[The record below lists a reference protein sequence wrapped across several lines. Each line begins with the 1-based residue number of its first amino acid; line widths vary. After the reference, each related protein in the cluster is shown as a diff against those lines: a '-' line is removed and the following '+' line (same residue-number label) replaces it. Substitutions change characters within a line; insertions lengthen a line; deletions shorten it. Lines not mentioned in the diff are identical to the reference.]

1 MGRPFSLLF
10 LDPRTV
16 FCFAGDIAV
25 KIFKPE
31 RELVR
36 IETFGTAT
44 ELRTLQLLDDGFETL
59 YLAIAMLDIG
69 DNITNQAMQK
79 CCVCW
84 EIFEI
89 ELHVRIY
96 SNTLIRRSNFTLF
109 DAGFL
114 DSA

>member
-1 MGRPFSLLF
+1 MQVATTAGASHAVDIEPHVLARQMVGQRFAMGRPFSLLF

-16 FCFAGDIAV
+16 FFFPGDIAV

-59 YLAIAMLDIG
+59 DLAIAMLDIG

-79 CCVCW
+79 
-84 EIFEI
+84 
-89 ELHVRIY
+89 
-96 SNTLIRRSNFTLF
+96 
-109 DAGFL
+109 
-114 DSA
+114 